1 MRSDQKVR
9 SVRPDDP
16 RQHGVS
22 IQDWPGIP
30 MAGACCGPLLPEPIT
45 ADQAA
50 DLAAC

>member
-1 MRSDQKVR
+1 MRSAQKVR

-30 MAGACCGPLLPEPIT
+30 MVGACCGPLLREPT
-45 ADQAA
+45 TDQAA